1 MNSAASQLVVQPK
14 PSQPASQPA
23 SHRTSHPPALEPQ
36 QAQHATQA
44 HLLLEDL
51 GDGHAS
57 VDELLA
63 SLVTDARHERG
74 WFPDQAQLL
83 QGGGHRGGV
92 DQ

>member
-1 MNSAASQLVVQPK
+1 MNSGTSQLVQPK
-14 PSQPASQPA
+14 PSQPA
-23 SHRTSHPPALEPQ
+23 SHPPALEPQ

-74 WFPDQAQLL
+74 RFPDQAQLL
-83 QGGGHRGGV
+83 RGGGHRGGG